1 MNPGWHTIWCHFLS
15 TQSSF
20 FSISCSTGLLA
31 TFFFQFLF
39 TFYVFSLLPIL
50 FLKDSFEYI
59 MTILDIKFLVNRW
72 VFFSFYQCDC
82 VIPMSSGL
90 TVSDEK
96 SAINHIFFFL
106 PFICH
111 FSFGALKSLSFSN
124 LSIVKVVVIFFLFIL
139 LKIHSASWIYNLK
152 FFTKLGTFCHYFSKY
167 FLFQIVP
174 FPFLLSL
181 GPQLCECWDYIVPQI
196 SEVLSTFLIV
206 LQIG

>member
-1 MNPGWHTIWCHFLS
+1 MG
-15 TQSSF
+15 
-20 FSISCSTGLLA
+20 
-31 TFFFQFLF
+31 FFFLLSMWLCHSN
-39 TFYVFSLLPIL
+39 VFWTYC
-50 FLKDSFEYI
+50 FWWE
-59 MTILDIKFLVNRW
+59 
-72 VFFSFYQCDC
+72 
-82 VIPMSSGL
+82 
-90 TVSDEK
+90 VSHQ
-96 SAINHIFFFL
+96 SYLFFL